1 MKTTL
6 LNKAFVGATLI
17 MSTMAIS
24 VTATAATLKGTD
36 TLNVVSING
45 QATKAFKPV
54 QLPEGKVLVEV
65 KYQDLFSYRADDSGT
80 WVKSEPLFFTLDV
93 APQSNYQ
100 INTPTKLV
108 SEADARRFIK
118 NPSIQLS
125 VDGAEPRQLP
135 LQNHSQLMA
144 DMLVS
149 HPSKE

>member
-17 MSTMAIS
+17 MSTLAIS

-80 WVKSEPLFFTLDV
+80 WVKSEPLFFTLNV
-93 APQSNYQ
+93 APESNYQ

-108 SEADARRFIK
+108 SESDAKRFIK

-125 VDGAEPRQLP
+125 VDGAAPQQLP

-144 DMLVS
+144 DMLER
-149 HPSKE
+149 HPSK

>member
-17 MSTMAIS
+17 MSTLAIS

-80 WVKSEPLFFTLDV
+80 WVKSEPLFFTLNV
-93 APQSNYQ
+93 APESNYQ

-108 SEADARRFIK
+108 SESDAKRFIK

-125 VDGAEPRQLP
+125 VDGAAPQQLP

-144 DMLVS
+144 DMLES
-149 HPSKE
+149 HPSK

>member
-17 MSTMAIS
+17 MSTLAIS

-80 WVKSEPLFFTLDV
+80 WVKSEPLFFTLNV
-93 APQSNYQ
+93 APESNYQ

-108 SEADARRFIK
+108 SEADAKRFIK
-118 NPSIQLS
+118 NPSILLS
-125 VDGAEPRQLP
+125 VDGAAPQQLP

-144 DMLVS
+144 DMLES
-149 HPSKE
+149 HPSK

>member
-45 QATKAFKPV
+45 KATKAFKPV

>member
-17 MSTMAIS
+17 MSTIAIS

-45 QATKAFKPV
+45 KATKAFKPV

-149 HPSKE
+149 HPSK

>member
-45 QATKAFKPV
+45 KATKAFKPV

-149 HPSKE
+149 HPSK

>member
-45 QATKAFKPV
+45 KATKAFKPV

-125 VDGAEPRQLP
+125 VDGAEPRKLP

-149 HPSKE
+149 HPSK

>member
-125 VDGAEPRQLP
+125 EDGAEPRQLP

-149 HPSKE
+149 HPSK